1 MMLSE
6 VIDSL
11 HLPNVNPIRDC
22 HFCSPPFDFLVK
34 KNLVQAVTVKRH
46 NIKCIS
52 FQRLILVVVIQSC
65 VAEDGHS
72 QVRLTMQ
79 SSLLYFHGFF
89 CCSHLYI
96 FFQIGPLPLQAFCSN
111 SDNLCAVFLT
121 FDIEILFAVIKV
133 KYKYF
138 SKY

>member
-1 MMLSE
+1 M
-6 VIDSL
+6 
-11 HLPNVNPIRDC
+11 
-22 HFCSPPFDFLVK
+22 
-34 KNLVQAVTVKRH
+34 QAVTLKRH

-79 SSLLYFHGFF
+79 SSLLYFHSFF
-89 CCSHLYI
+89 CCSHLYFL
-96 FFQIGPLPLQAFCSN
+96 FFFKLVPCPCRHFAAIQI
-111 SDNLCAVFLT
+111 T

-138 SKY
+138 SKYQAKTVRTYTYLISNIVQIWLFSKD